1 MRLPKEV
8 FLEQIIEN
16 IGVFEYIADEVEGI
30 QSEDKSNFI
39 LNITIGKEKIEDLN
53 VGYYY
58 DLEASNEITPYAIYV
73 NYNHEDN
80 LREFKYVNLKIN
92 IDKTRKYKKQISE
105 DYRKTYL
112 LSRFFSNIYFNKNTD
127 NSWKLLIENLE
138 KLLSSCSD
146 SNNTNDKEMGILKIV
161 KENPDIIKTAQY
173 FQEFDIN
180 RLNIG
185 FVALNAQKGIGPF
198 YASMILHALYPNHAM
213 IYNKDCYK
221 FLCDHSLLFGK
232 GIEQEYQNYSRIL
245 CDRVNMIH
253 NSVLQNYGKTEKK
266 NEDLMHCIRVSNNIR
281 DFVYSDFL
289 REIL

>member
-16 IGVFEYIADEVEGI
+16 IGVFECIADEMEGM
-30 QSEDKSNFI
+30 QSKDKPNFI
-39 LNITIGKEKIEDLN
+39 LNIAIRKEKIEDLN

-58 DLEASNEITPYAIYV
+58 DLEASNEITPYVIYIY
-73 NYNHEDN
+73 YNREDN
-80 LREFKYVNLKIN
+80 LCELKYVNLKIN

-112 LSRFFSNIYFNKNTD
+112 LSRFFSNIYFNKNPD
-127 NSWKLLIENLE
+127 NSWKFLIANLK
-138 KLLSSCSD
+138 KLLSSCSE
-146 SNNTNDKEMGILKIV
+146 SNDKEIGILKKI
-161 KENPDIIKTAQY
+161 KENPGIIKTAQH
-173 FQEFDIN
+173 FQKFDIN

-185 FVALNAQKGIGPF
+185 FVSLNAQKGIGPF

-221 FLCDHSLLFGK
+221 FLCDHSLLSGK

-253 NSVLQNYGKTEKK
+253 HSVLQNYGKTEKK
-266 NEDLMHCIRVSNNIR
+266 NEDLMYCIRVSNNIR